1 MTESTATFN
10 ESMSYTIT
18 SALIK
23 RGERTQPWGIF
34 CGGEKEHQRKI
45 LPALGCCDLTQV
57 KKKVREQHKRL
68 QGECCGWTSV
78 LQLKFALAGYKEK

>member
-1 MTESTATFN
+1 MRGDTMTESTANFN
-10 ESMSYTIT
+10 ESMPYTMT

-45 LPALGCCDLTQV
+45 LPALGCCDLSQV
-57 KKKVREQHKRL
+57 KKKKSESGIK
-68 QGECCGWTSV
+68 
-78 LQLKFALAGYKEK
+78 GYRGNAVGGPPSCS